1 MNCFFQNFVQ
11 NHLKW
16 LLMHHLKQHIK
27 LLQQLNNTCSRTLAI
42 WAMVLTDWLEKQFS
56 SFTFIKLWVSVRPS
70 VHLSARSFDCLSE
83 CHFYCSKQKANWKS
97 TARNNSS
104 SSGSS
109 SNVSKQ
115 TFYMQILK
123 FFSLFEF
130 CLKSY

>member
-16 LLMHHLKQHIK
+16 LLLHHLKQHMK
-27 LLQQLNNTCSRTLAI
+27 LLQQLNNACSSTS
-42 WAMVLTDWLEKQFS
+42 AMILTDWLEKQSS
-56 SFTFIKLWVSVRPS
+56 SFTFIKLWVFVRSS
-70 VHLSARSFDCLSE
+70 VHLFAGSFDCLSE

-104 SSGSS
+104 S
-109 SNVSKQ
+109 NVSKQ

-123 FFSLFEF
+123 FFSLFIF